1 MLGQPAPEPFDPQV
15 LRLYSV
21 LRRQGIDPKRHQGW
35 ARVRRGVWVKA
46 CTWAGLTPE
55 QRHAARAHALTLVGD
70 PDRSWTF
77 THETAAAVWGLP
89 RIEPWPDAVR
99 TLVVG
104 TRRRGSPGVRPT
116 PGLDVVAE
124 VVHGI
129 RVTPVARTVVDLARS
144 GSLPTA
150 VAAADH
156 ALRHGLC
163 TRDDLVREADAVPRR
178 RRGRPQAALV
188 VDLADG
194 DSMSAGESLS
204 RVQMFRL
211 GVPRPRLQVRHEDA
225 QGLIGIVDFDWDGA
239 VGEFDGKV
247 KYRASD
253 GDSAAQVSEVLWR
266 EKKREDRLRARG
278 RVARWTWEIALDQ
291 ERLGAVLAGQG
302 VLPDPRA
309 SWFDLGQRRAG

>member
-1 MLGQPAPEPFDPQV
+1 
-15 LRLYSV
+15 
-21 LRRQGIDPKRHQGW
+21 
-35 ARVRRGVWVKA
+35 
-46 CTWAGLTPE
+46 
-55 QRHAARAHALTLVGD
+55 
-70 PDRSWTF
+70 
-77 THETAAAVWGLP
+77 
-89 RIEPWPDAVR
+89 
-99 TLVVG
+99 
-104 TRRRGSPGVRPT
+104 
-116 PGLDVVAE
+116 
-124 VVHGI
+124 
-129 RVTPVARTVVDLARS
+129 VVDLARS

-225 QGLIGIVDFDWDGA
+225 QGLIG
-239 VGEFDGKV
+239 KV

-278 RVARWTWEIALDQ
+278 RVARWTWEIALEQ